1 MQVKSFLIIRNIVLD
16 DYDSMMKLW
25 TSSPDIGVNPDDTE
39 EYIEK
44 FLLRNP
50 CTSFVAVENDEIIGT
65 VMAGH
70 DGYRGY
76 IHHTCVSEKFRGNGI
91 GALLVKAAVDALKA
105 EGINKVFLVVF
116 KTNENGNAFWEK
128 QGFKIREDLYYR
140 DLRLNS

>member
-1 MQVKSFLIIRNIVLD
+1 MKIRNMIPN
-16 DYDSMMKLW
+16 DYDSMMTLW
-25 TSSPDIGVNPDDTE
+25 TSSPDIGVNPDDNKV
-39 EYIEK
+39 YIEK
-44 FLLRNP
+44 FLARNP
-50 CTSFVAVENDEIIGT
+50 YTSFVAVENDEIIGT

-76 IHHTCVSEKFRGNGI
+76 IHHTCVSDNFRRNGI

-140 DLRLNS
+140 DLRLNG

>member
-1 MQVKSFLIIRNIVLD
+1 MLPS
-16 DYDSMMKLW
+16 DYDDMMKMW
-25 TSSPDIGVNPDDTE
+25 TSSPDIGVNPDDSR

-44 FLLRNP
+44 FLVRNP
-50 CTSFVAVENDEIIGT
+50 NTNFVAVENGKIIGT

-76 IHHTCVSEKFRGNGI
+76 IHHTCVVEEFRGNGI
-91 GALLVKAAVDALKA
+91 GASLVKQAVEAVKA

-116 KTNENGNAFWEK
+116 KTNEKGNAFWEK

-140 DLRLNS
+140 DLRINN

>member
-1 MQVKSFLIIRNIVLD
+1 MLIRNMIPA
-16 DYDSMMKLW
+16 DYDLMMKLW
-25 TSSPDIGVNPDDTE
+25 RSSPDIGVNPDDNK

-44 FLLRNP
+44 FLTRNP
-50 CTSFVAVENDEIIGT
+50 NTSFVAVEDDEIIGT

-76 IHHTCVSEKFRGNGI
+76 VHHTCVSDNFRRKGI
-91 GALLVKAAVDALKA
+91 GTLLVDAAVDALKN
-105 EGINKVFLVVF
+105 EDINKVFLVVF

-140 DLRLNS
+140 DLRLKG

>member
-1 MQVKSFLIIRNIVLD
+1 MTIRNMLPS
-16 DYDSMMKLW
+16 DYDAMLQMW
-25 TSSPDIGVNPDDTE
+25 TSSPDIGVNPDDSR

-44 FLLRNP
+44 FLVRNP
-50 CTSFVAVENDEIIGT
+50 NTSFVAVENGKIIGT

-76 IHHTCVSEKFRGNGI
+76 IHHTCVVEQFRGNGI
-91 GALLVKAAVDALKA
+91 GAALVQKAVEAVKA

-116 KTNENGNAFWEK
+116 KTNEKGNAFWEK

-140 DLRLNS
+140 DLRINN

>member
-1 MQVKSFLIIRNIVLD
+1 MKIRNMIPN
-16 DYDSMMKLW
+16 DYDSMIELW
-25 TSSPDIGVNPDDTE
+25 TSSPDIGVNPDDSR

-44 FLLRNP
+44 FILRNP
-50 CTSFVAVENDEIIGT
+50 NTSFVAVENGEIIGT

-76 IHHTCVSEKFRGNGI
+76 IHHTCVAERFRGNGI
-91 GALLVKAAVDALKA
+91 GTSLVNEAVEAIKT

>member
-1 MQVKSFLIIRNIVLD
+1 MLPS
-16 DYDSMMKLW
+16 DYDDMMKMW
-25 TSSPDIGVNPDDTE
+25 TSYPDIGVNPDDSK

-44 FLLRNP
+44 FLVRNP
-50 CTSFVAVENDEIIGT
+50 NTSFVALENGKIIGT

-76 IHHTCVSEKFRGNGI
+76 IHHTCVIEEFRGNGI
-91 GALLVKAAVDALKA
+91 GASLVKQAVEAVKA

-116 KTNENGNAFWEK
+116 KTNEKGNAFWEK

-140 DLRLNS
+140 DLRINN

>member
-1 MQVKSFLIIRNIVLD
+1 MLIRNMIPN
-16 DYDSMMKLW
+16 DYDSMMTLW
-25 TSSPDIGVNPDDTE
+25 TSSPDIGVNPDDNR

-44 FLLRNP
+44 FLVRNP
-50 CTSFVAVENDEIIGT
+50 CTSFVAVEDDNIVGT

-91 GALLVKAAVDALKA
+91 GSLLVKAAVDALKT

-140 DLRLNS
+140 DLRLNG